1 MLRMTRQLLPGIAL
15 LCLIGSAVA
24 AGPVDPLA
32 VKWSGDLEA
41 AIATAKESKKLV
53 MIEFTADW
61 CHYCHKMEKET
72 LSDKK
77 VAAEIN
83 GCYVAV
89 RLDADKHAAL
99 LNKLGISGLPSTV
112 LLDPESKRADRVVG
126 FRTTDQFLKDLQKFC
141 PADRKVAVQAA
152 VGRARVE

>member
-1 MLRMTRQLLPGIAL
+1 MLRMTRQLLPRVAL
-15 LCLIGSAVA
+15 LCLIASAVA

-41 AIATAKESKKLV
+41 AVATAKESKKLV

-61 CHYCHKMEKET
+61 CHYCQKMEKET

-89 RLDADKHAAL
+89 RLDADQHGAL

-112 LLDPESKRADRVVG
+112 LLDPESRRADRVVG
-126 FRTTDQFLKDLQKFC
+126 FRTADQFLKDLQKFC

-152 VGRARVE
+152 AGRARVE